1 MNKAWF
7 YIALL
12 GGTLGLSACE
22 KSPEQKMEDARES
35 AADAVDSMGDAAR
48 SSGEAARD
56 KLNEE

>member
-22 KSPEQKMEDARES
+22 KSPEQKMGDARES
-35 AADAVDSMGDAAR
+35 AADAMNSMGDAAR
-48 SSGEAARD
+48 SSAEAAGD
-56 KLNEE
+56 KLGKE

>member
-35 AADAVDSMGDAAR
+35 AVDAVDSMGDAAR

-56 KLNEE
+56 RLNQE

>member
-22 KSPEQKMEDARES
+22 KSPAQTREDARES

-48 SSGEAARD
+48 SSSEAARD
-56 KLNEE
+56 KLSEE

>member
-1 MNKAWF
+1 MNKTWF

-35 AADAVDSMGDAAR
+35 AAESVDSMGEAAR

-56 KLNEE
+56 KLREE